1 MSKKLTILII
11 ILTIILGSGILYYL
25 LGGKVDGLPG
35 IPGLPF
41 GEAPADTNGEGT
53 SSGETNNGSEGETPI
68 DTVGGGTDGA
78 KLTKITSEPVAGA
91 ITFINKGSTYLRY
104 VDRATGHISE
114 VKLSTMERSKILNV
128 TRPKIYQAIWKKD
141 GSGFVERT
149 LDAEENVVNTSV
161 SLVQSTSTSST
172 TEPYIIRSTLLKGEV
187 GEIVLGLESSLIYNL
202 TDSGVVATSNF
213 LGEKPKTLFTL
224 PFTSWRI
231 APVSTTTAL
240 LTTKPSVMGQGYS
253 YLTNL
258 STGKLT
264 KILGPLSGLSAK
276 VKSDSSR
283 VIYSYID
290 NNKLELRARDLKTG
304 VVTDI
309 LPKTLADK
317 CTWSKRVGGIVYCA
331 APKTLPPGLPD
342 SWYQGEV
349 GFTDSFWRFNI
360 DTDTAEELYV
370 PQIDSEGI
378 IDVYLPELSPD
389 QDYIVFIN
397 KADLSLWVLKLPL

>member
-53 SSGETNNGSEGETPI
+53 SSGETNNGSDGETPI

-290 NNKLELRARDLKTG
+290 NSKLELRARDLKTG

-389 QDYIVFIN
+389 QDYIVFMN

>member
-25 LGGKVDGLPG
+25 LGGRVDGLPS

-53 SSGETNNGSEGETPI
+53 SSGETNNGSDGETPI

>member
-187 GEIVLGLESSLIYNL
+187 GEIVLGLDGSLIYNL

-290 NNKLELRARDLKTG
+290 NSKLELRAKDLKTG
-304 VVTDI
+304 VITDI

>member
-68 DTVGGGTDGA
+68 DTVGGGTGGA

-141 GSGFVERT
+141 GTGFVERT
-149 LDAEENVVNTSV
+149 LDAEEDIVNTSV
-161 SLVQSTSTSST
+161 SLILSTSTSST

>member
-53 SSGETNNGSEGETPI
+53 SSGETNNGSDGETPI

>member
-187 GEIVLGLESSLIYNL
+187 GEIKLGFDGGLIYNL

-213 LGEKPKTLFTL
+213 IGEKPKTLFTL

-231 APVSTTTAL
+231 TPVSTTTAL
-240 LTTKPSVMGQGYS
+240 LTTKPSVISQGYS

-258 STGKLT
+258 NTGKLT

-290 NNKLELRARDLKTG
+290 NNKLELKAKDLKNG

-309 LPKTLADK
+309 LPRTLADK
-317 CTWSKRVGGIVYCA
+317 CVWSKKAGAVLYCG
-331 APKTLPPGLPD
+331 APKSLPQGLPD

-349 GFTDSFWRFNI
+349 SFADSFWRFN
-360 DTDTAEELYV
+360 TETNTAEELYV
-370 PQIDSEGI
+370 PQGDSEGT
-378 IDVYLPELSPD
+378 IDVHSLEVSPD
-389 QDYIVFIN
+389 EDYLVFIN
-397 KADLSLWVLKLPL
+397 KSDLSLWVLKLPL